1 MESNAQPTATETA
14 TATGKRLWHIVR
26 AVFVMLREG
35 LAKRRRLAEL
45 RLHLLLRRGK
55 LAGKPFVVFS
65 PSSPTTSTT
74 TLPQPHT
81 AVVPLPFPAAS
92 WTPTPPYTSPMRFNS
107 VAATPPSTLPPANDR
122 NDAAGNL
129 AMTPREIA
137 RAFEFLD
144 SVADEESSAE
154 VSPLPSVLA
163 TPVVPVKQL
172 RVTDS
177 PFVDEEETEA
187 DDAVDRRA
195 EEFIRSFYDRRRQE
209 MIGF

>member
-35 LAKRRRLAEL
+35 LAKRRLLAEL

-55 LAGKPFVVFS
+55 LAGKAIRGVLSELSHHQHHHTLNLTRRWCRFLSCRFMDPDASVYVPHEVQFSCSNTPFYA
-65 PSSPTTSTT
+65 SSRQRS
-74 TLPQPHT
+74 QRCRRK
-81 AVVPLPFPAAS
+81 FG
-92 WTPTPPYTSPMRFNS
+92 Y
-107 VAATPPSTLPPANDR
+107 
-122 NDAAGNL
+122 DAE
-129 AMTPREIA
+129 EIA

>member
-1 MESNAQPTATETA
+1 
-14 TATGKRLWHIVR
+14 
-26 AVFVMLREG
+26 MLREG
-35 LAKRRRLAEL
+35 LAKRRLLAEL

-55 LAGKPFVVFS
+55 LAGKAIRGVLS
-65 PSSPTTSTT
+65 ELSHHQHHHTPSTS
-74 TLPQPHT
+74 HGGG
-81 AVVPLPFPAAS
+81 AAS
-92 WTPTPPYTSPMRFNS
+92 FSCRFMDPDAS
-107 VAATPPSTLPPANDR
+107 VYVPH
-122 NDAAGNL
+122 
-129 AMTPREIA
+129 
-137 RAFEFLD
+137 EFLD

-209 MIGF
+209 MIGSDGAQPHQVSIQFQRKVKLQVEAMKNNIAQDVTTFFGFEEGIMPNPIHRLET